1 MRIRDGKNWTRAGS
15 ATLQIISVFLEPL
28 LCICVD
34 AQRCFPSYS
43 FPCSAMMREIL
54 SGKFPS
60 ARYRNQVKSM
70 PPDAATALLEKD
82 DDKVSAFINKIRGRT
97 AKCANMCCNGAFIV
111 ESMALVVMNDE
122 IKELVFEPEPLRK
135 AWKSGQ
141 IAEYVPFN
149 YPALLA
155 SYKHYLTLDAPCSEE
170 LVSFRPIALGWCLH
184 IGWIGDWLL

>member
-1 MRIRDGKNWTRAGS
+1 
-15 ATLQIISVFLEPL
+15 
-28 LCICVD
+28 
-34 AQRCFPSYS
+34 
-43 FPCSAMMREIL
+43 MMREIL

-184 IGWIGDWLL
+184 RDRIATWQ